1 MLVEE
6 RGDAKLHLLSPQ
18 MHMSLP
24 QGKEAGRP
32 REAGAPS
39 RASATGR
46 VPTACRQGGAA
57 KEAAKPR
64 IDDGR
69 GARVGATRP
78 VRQRRTRVVPSH
90 WRRTEPSRRRFL
102 PHRPRPQS
110 STNSGPPRPPRLPAP
125 PNSASRG
132 RRPGDLPLPRAHSW
146 RWRSDR
152 AALAASRSRI
162 PGVVLGGGGVWRAKG
177 VEEGVQEVGT
187 VVI

>member
-1 MLVEE
+1 VGE

-32 REAGAPS
+32 RETGAS
-39 RASATGR
+39 LRASVAVR

-57 KEAAKPR
+57 EEAAKPR

-78 VRQRRTRVVPSH
+78 VRRRRARVVPSR
-90 WRRTEPSRRRFL
+90 WRRTETCRRHLL
-102 PHRPRPQS
+102 PHLPRPPS
-110 STNSGPPRPPRLPAP
+110 STTSGPPWPPRLPAP
-125 PNSASRG
+125 PSSTSRG
-132 RRPGDLPLPRAHSW
+132 RRPGDVPLPRAHSW
-146 RWRSDR
+146 MWRSGR
-152 AALAASRSRI
+152 AALAAARSRI
-162 PGVVLGGGGVWRAKG
+162 PSVVLGGGGVWRATG
-177 VEEGVQEVGT
+177 VEEGVQEVGA